1 MKRQSI
7 LFILLLLLILT
18 TLCGCSNAESPEKD
32 STDAVPMEAAL
43 EEAVEETAVLES
55 SLTADTDSYEL
66 ELKIDDTVFED
77 VTGIFEGL
85 EDNHTA
91 LFSFDGVEV
100 VFFFEAPEVQ
110 TVLSEAV
117 IGSTYTLSYQYDSS
131 RELNVLFEISE

>member
-7 LFILLLLLILT
+7 LVILLLLLTIT
-18 TLCGCSNAESPEKD
+18 ILCGCSSAKSSKEESGG
-32 STDAVPMEAAL
+32 AIPMEAAL
-43 EEAVEETAVLES
+43 EETVEETAVLEPS
-55 SLTADTDSYEL
+55 VSTATDTEDFKRSA
-66 ELKIDDTVFED
+66 DDPVFED

-100 VFFFEAPEVQ
+100 VFFFEIPEVQ

-117 IGSTYTLSYQYDSS
+117 IGSSYTLSYTYDSAKGFNI
-131 RELNVLFEISE
+131 LYEISE